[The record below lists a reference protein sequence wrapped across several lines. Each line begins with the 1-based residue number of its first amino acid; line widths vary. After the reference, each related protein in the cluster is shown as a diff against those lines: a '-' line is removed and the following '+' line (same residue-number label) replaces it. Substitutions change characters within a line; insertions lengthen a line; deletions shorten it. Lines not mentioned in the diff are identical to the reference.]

1 MLNITFWGLTF
12 LDIAVIFIYFV
23 AIVYIAIRAARL
35 VKNREDYFMAG
46 RRFGKLIQTF
56 AAFGQ
61 ATSVEN
67 VTTTTTMVNS
77 NGASGIW
84 AMLAGGLVNLPVFWM
99 TSIWYRR
106 LRLLTLGDFFEE
118 RYGSR
123 RMAAFYAICQTIFFV
138 LIAAIGLVA
147 MSKTIAAIAA
157 KPVSELNTI
166 ELSEYTKA
174 VEREK
179 LETADFALLSADQKT
194 RLMDLQMLNP
204 KKEYSY
210 VNENWMIIVVAAVT
224 LLYASIGGLAAAF
237 MVDLIQGMFI
247 ILLSIMLIPFA
258 MMKINLHHGTE
269 GWLGAFHTMHKV
281 LPASF
286 LEIWGSPSLIEF
298 SWYWIAGFSVM
309 VIVATA
315 VQANQM
321 TACGSAKDD
330 YTARYG
336 MVSGMLLKR
345 YSSVMWGVVA
355 LLTVVLYG
363 GTISDPDYVWGHA
376 TRDLLGPLNI
386 GLVGLMI
393 ACLIAALMAAKSAF
407 MLTAA
412 ALITNNL
419 YRPFRP
425 NCSENHYIW
434 AGRVFS
440 ALYMLVSAYFATQ
453 SKGLF
458 GLFKMTMMF
467 NTILAAAFW
476 LGMLWRRSNRAGAW
490 ASMIVMFVAT
500 VVLPFGLPVVPGMRT
515 SEYLSKTTHAIPVSH
530 TYLARQMD
538 QEERDRAIATWDR
551 LNAAGKSE
559 GTRPPELKAG
569 EQFEKKVLLPKKSIF
584 WSDGLEISDGKTIG
598 RGYLK
603 VELIL
608 LDKLGWDLSGN
619 SYSLNETLTFLF
631 RIFIPFL
638 VLMLVAFFTM
648 PVDKDRLDL
657 FYGKLLTPVVGS
669 CSLEDDREMDLTRAN
684 PTRFNHLKIFPDSN
698 WEFRRWDREDWL
710 GVIVSCIAVV
720 SVVALLVFVI
730 SLGSIN

>member
-1 MLNITFWGLTF
+1 MAQNTFWGLSIT
-12 LDIAVIFIYFV
+12 DIAVVVIYFI
-23 AIVYIAIRAARL
+23 AIVYIAVRAARL
-35 VKNREDYFMAG
+35 VNNREDYFMAG

-118 RYGSR
+118 RYRSK
-123 RMAAFYAICQTIFFV
+123 RMAAFYALCQTIYFI

-147 MSKTIAAIAA
+147 MSKTISAIAA
-157 KPVSELNTI
+157 KPESELNVVERT
-166 ELSEYTKA
+166 EYSKA
-174 VEREK
+174 LEREK
-179 LETADFALLSADQKT
+179 LEAADFALLSAGQKSS
-194 RLMDLQMLNP
+194 LIELQALNP

-210 VNENWMIIVVAAVT
+210 INENWLIMVVALIT

-237 MVDLIQGMFI
+237 MVDLVQGLFI
-247 ILLSIMLIPFA
+247 ILLSILLIPFGMA
-258 MMKINLHHGTE
+258 KINLQFGAE
-269 GWLGAFHTMHKV
+269 GLLGSFQTMHKV

-309 VIVATA
+309 VIFATA

-336 MVSGMLLKR
+336 FVSGMLLKR

-355 LLTVVLYG
+355 LMTVVLYG

-412 ALITNNL
+412 ALITNNI

-425 NCSENHYIW
+425 DCSENHYIW

-440 ALYMLVSAYFATQ
+440 ALYMLVSAYIATQ

-458 GLFKMTMMF
+458 ELFKMTMMF
-467 NTILAAAFW
+467 NSILAAAFW
-476 LGMLWRRSNRAGAW
+476 LGMLWRRSNRIGAW
-490 ASMIVMFVAT
+490 ASMIVMFFAT
-500 VVLPFGLPVVPGMRT
+500 VVLPFGLPLIPGTRT
-515 SEYLSKTTHAIPVSH
+515 SEYLCKTTEAVPVSR
-530 TYLARQMD
+530 TYTAREMD
-538 QEERDRAIATWDR
+538 VQERDRAIKTWGN
-551 LNAAGKSE
+551 LNLAGKSE
-559 GTRPPELKAG
+559 GECPKVLRPG

-584 WSDGLEISDGKTIG
+584 WSEGIVFPDQKATGK
-598 RGYLK
+598 GYLK
-603 VELIL
+603 VELIA
-608 LDKLGWDLSGN
+608 LDYLGWDLSKN

-631 RIFIPFL
+631 RIIIPFL
-638 VLMLVAFFTM
+638 VLMLVAFFTQ
-648 PVDKDRLDL
+648 PEDKKRLDL
-657 FYGKLLTPVVGS
+657 FYGKMLTPVVGS
-669 CSLEDDREMDLTRAN
+669 HADDEREMALTQAN
-684 PTRFNHLKIFPDSN
+684 PSRFDHLKIFSGSN
-698 WEFRRWDREDWL
+698 WEFRKWNREDL
-710 GVIVSCIAVV
+710 VGVIVSCIAVA
-720 SVVALLVFVI
+720 SVVALLVFIV
-730 SLGSIN
+730 SLGS

>member
-1 MLNITFWGLTF
+1 MTSITFWGLTF
-12 LDIAVIFIYFV
+12 LDIAIIIVYFIV
-23 AIVYIAIRAARL
+23 IVYIAIRAARL
-35 VKNREDYFMAG
+35 VNNREDYFMAG

-118 RYGSR
+118 RYNSK
-123 RMAAFYAICQTIFFV
+123 RMAAFYALCQTIFFV

-147 MSKTIAAIAA
+147 MSKTVSAIAS
-157 KPVSELNTI
+157 KPLTELNAVERT
-166 ELSEYTKA
+166 EYYKA

-179 LETADFALLSADQKT
+179 LETADFALLSADQKS
-194 RLMDLQMLNP
+194 RLVELQSLNP

-210 VNENWMIIVVAAVT
+210 VNENWLIIIVAFVT

-247 ILLSIMLIPFA
+247 ILLSILLIPFA
-258 MMKINLHHGTE
+258 MAKINLQFGSE
-269 GWLGAFHTMHKV
+269 GILGSFHTMHKV

-286 LEIWGSPSLIEF
+286 MEIWGSPNLIEF
-298 SWYWIAGFSVM
+298 SWFWIAGFSIM
-309 VIVATA
+309 VIITTA

-336 MVSGMLLKR
+336 FVSGMLLKR

-355 LLTVVLYG
+355 LMTVVLYG

-376 TRDLLGPLNI
+376 TRDLLGPLNM

-434 AGRVFS
+434 AGRIFS
-440 ALYMLVSAYFATQ
+440 AMYMIVSAYIATQ

-458 GLFKMTMMF
+458 ELFKMTMMF
-467 NTILAAAFW
+467 NSILAAAFW
-476 LGMLWRRSNRAGAW
+476 LGMLWRRSNGAGAW
-490 ASMIVMFVAT
+490 ISMVVMFIAT
-500 VVLPFGLPVVPGMRT
+500 VILPFGMPVLPGMRS
-515 SEYLSKTTHAIPVSH
+515 SEYLSKTTNPIPVSR
-530 TYLARQMD
+530 TYTAREMD
-538 QEERDRAIATWDR
+538 VQQRNHALVLWDK
-551 LNAAGKSE
+551 LNVVGKSVGE
-559 GTRPPELKAG
+559 RPLVLKTG
-569 EQFEKKVLLPKKSIF
+569 EKFEKKVLLPKKSIF
-584 WSDGLEISDGKTIG
+584 WSEGIDYSNGTTTGK
-598 RGYLK
+598 GYLK
-603 VELIL
+603 VELVA
-608 LDKLGWDLSGN
+608 LDRMGWDLSQN
-619 SYSLNETLTFLF
+619 SYSLNETFTFLF
-631 RIFIPFL
+631 RIIIPFL
-638 VLMLVAFFTM
+638 MLMLVAFFTK
-648 PVDKDRLDL
+648 PEEKELLDQ
-657 FYGKLLTPVVGS
+657 FYGKMLTPVVGT
-669 CSLEDDREMDLTRAN
+669 LEDDEREMALTRDN
-684 PTRFNHLKIFPDSN
+684 PTRFNHLKIFPNSN
-698 WEFRRWDREDWL
+698 WEFRKWNREDWV
-710 GVIVSCIAVV
+710 GVIVSCLAVV
-720 SVVALLVFVI
+720 SVVALLVFIV
-730 SLGSIN
+730 SLGS